1 MSEMLYLSTEDF
13 EIRQG
18 QKGQILCNKL
28 EGLSLILFYSTDCQY
43 CKPLLPK
50 FRSLP
55 NMISGCKFGII
66 NLSKNTK
73 LIHMSKQTIDPINY
87 VPYIVLYVN
96 GRPYLRYEG
105 PHEERD
111 IQKFIIDVGSSIQT
125 KKQFHENIS
134 EFSVGK
140 PLKGGPDRNRR
151 CYLQFGDCY
160 K

>member
-1 MSEMLYLSTEDF
+1 MLYLSSDDF
-13 EIRQG
+13 EIKQG
-18 QKGQILCNKL
+18 QKGNILCNKF

-50 FRSLP
+50 FRNLP
-55 NMISGCKFGII
+55 NLISGCKFGII

-96 GRPYLRYEG
+96 GRPYMRYSG
-105 PHEERD
+105 NNEERD
-111 IQKFIIDVGSSIQT
+111 LQKFVMDVGSQIQT
-125 KKQFHENIS
+125 TKQFHENIS
-134 EFSVGK
+134 EFSTGK
-140 PLKGGPDRNRR
+140 ALKGGPGAGKR
-151 CYLQFGDCY
+151 CYLNFDQCY